1 MDETTDQSSLK
12 QCCFTAVVYDENTNK
27 VEHLFLDM
35 VELSSGTAK
44 GLYDCLHQML
54 RNKNISI
61 ENMVG
66 FSSDTT
72 NVMVGEHCSVFAL
85 LKKDLPH
92 IALVKCSCHMIH
104 LSSSKAC
111 LKLPRNVE
119 DFLRSVGAHF
129 SRSSQRQL
137 KFREFQ
143 EFFQVEIHKILTPAQ
158 TRWLSLKACIDRV
171 LKQYTPLKAYLTET
185 VFSDPS
191 KTTEEMLITMN
202 NQFTVVYLEFM
213 SYVLALVT
221 KFNVL
226 FQSETS
232 LLYKLK
238 PEVENL
244 LKTLSSNFMK
254 ISYIKSCANI
264 LNADFK
270 NPTHFLSLNEIYI
283 GLKAGE
289 SIEILK
295 NDENVPRA
303 AIADFYRT
311 CQEFYIELTSD
322 ITKRFDFGD
331 PLFSI
336 ISAVNPSE
344 AQQFLIKSLVP
355 VLKRFP
361 VLYKFVTAQKLDDE
375 WRTHALLDFEQHGL
389 EIHGDNINAES
400 YWGKVF
406 RLKNAA
412 GEYMFP
418 NIKIVMSLL
427 LILPFSN
434 ASVERKFRALRC
446 LKTENRNRL
455 NTVLLTHYYNVHKK
469 CGFFARMKQTFL
481 FIEIE
486 DVCCLKA
493 IFYAVGIDG
502 WLNGMSKQHLSK
514 YVAELERARVILC
527 PTASPNAGKKSSKL
541 SCEHLKVNKYL
552 IGICSSVHKSLTDN
566 DLIQLEDLV
575 ALDSPSLL
583 ETPSPRPTSPPPV
596 RDACEDFSPDDDS
609 DYEPPNDRGALS
621 SDSENIPPNE
631 ETLQTNEEKMERRR
645 LFYWEIENALSE
657 YVDIPSDDGS
667 YAGCD
672 SSDIVDEVI
681 IEGQNK
687 TMRNFY
693 RRRLPRYRPT

>member
-1 MDETTDQSSLK
+1 MDKWLMKDQNKEDNPKETRVEYAVPIPSSSLTSVGLATSESNNPQTKKIKRLNKFNDLWLQEPNFLSWLCKDSKMKDGNDLAHCMLCSVSIIAHKSDLIRHMNSDRHKKKSLEIQNIPKISNYLPVMDLEINVRKAELKLAGALAENNIPISFSDILGPICKEIFADSVIAKNMNLHRTKATAIINNVLGNTFLEDIYEKLRGEKIFFSLIMDETTDQSSLK

-54 RNKNISI
+54 RNKNILI

-171 LKQYTPLKAYLTET
+171 LEQYTPLKAYLTET

-213 SYVLALVT
+213 SYVLAL
-221 KFNVL
+221 
-226 FQSETS
+226 
-232 LLYKLK
+232 
-238 PEVENL
+238 
-244 LKTLSSNFMK
+244 
-254 ISYIKSCANI
+254 
-264 LNADFK
+264 
-270 NPTHFLSLNEIYI
+270 
-283 GLKAGE
+283 AGE

-412 GEYMFP
+412 GEYMNMEDF
-418 NIKIVMSLL
+418 SG
-427 LILPFSN
+427 ILASNNYDPIITRIFS
-434 ASVERKFRALRC
+434 
-446 LKTENRNRL
+446 
-455 NTVLLTHYYNVHKK
+455 
-469 CGFFARMKQTFL
+469 
-481 FIEIE
+481 
-486 DVCCLKA
+486 
-493 IFYAVGIDG
+493 
-502 WLNGMSKQHLSK
+502 
-514 YVAELERARVILC
+514 EL
-527 PTASPNAGKKSSKL
+527 
-541 SCEHLKVNKYL
+541 
-552 IGICSSVHKSLTDN
+552 
-566 DLIQLEDLV
+566 
-575 ALDSPSLL
+575 
-583 ETPSPRPTSPPPV
+583 SPRPASSPQPG
-596 RDACEDFSPDDDS
+596 
-609 DYEPPNDRGALS
+609 PN
-621 SDSENIPPNE
+621 
-631 ETLQTNEEKMERRR
+631 
-645 LFYWEIENALSE
+645 
-657 YVDIPSDDGS
+657 
-667 YAGCD
+667 
-672 SSDIVDEVI
+672 
-681 IEGQNK
+681 
-687 TMRNFY
+687 
-693 RRRLPRYRPT
+693 

>member
-1 MDETTDQSSLK
+1 MDKWLMKGQNKEDNPKLERKRKPEKETSEASTSSIEVEYAVPIPSSSLTSVGLATSESNNPQTKKIKRLNKFNDLWLQEPNFLSWLCKDSKMKDGNDLAHCMLCSVSIIAHKSDLIRHMNSDRHKKKSLEIQNIPKISNYLPVMDLEINVRKAELKLAEALAENNIPISFSDILGPLCKEIFADSVIAKNMNLHRTKATAIINNVLGNTFLEDIYEKLRGEKIFFSLIMDETTDQSSLK

-44 GLYDCLHQML
+44 GL
-54 RNKNISI
+54 
-61 ENMVG
+61 
-66 FSSDTT
+66 
-72 NVMVGEHCSVFAL
+72 
-85 LKKDLPH
+85 
-92 IALVKCSCHMIH
+92 
-104 LSSSKAC
+104 
-111 LKLPRNVE
+111 
-119 DFLRSVGAHF
+119 
-129 SRSSQRQL
+129 RSSQRQL

-171 LKQYTPLKAYLTET
+171 LEQYTPLKAYLTET

-213 SYVLALVT
+213 FYVLALVT

-303 AIADFYRT
+303 AIAGFYRT

-344 AQQFLIKSLVP
+344 AQQFLIKSP

-434 ASVERKFRALRC
+434 ASVERKFSALRC

-455 NTVLLTHYYNVHKK
+455 NTEDRNVGGTPRFLARIGGDEADLRSRDTFSEQYN
-469 CGFFARMKQTFL
+469 
-481 FIEIE
+481 I
-486 DVCCLKA
+486 
-493 IFYAVGIDG
+493 VGATRRRRDCTDG
-502 WLNGMSKQHLSK
+502 R
-514 YVAELERARVILC
+514 YRA
-527 PTASPNAGKKSSKL
+527 AS
-541 SCEHLKVNKYL
+541 
-552 IGICSSVHKSLTDN
+552 T
-566 DLIQLEDLV
+566 
-575 ALDSPSLL
+575 
-583 ETPSPRPTSPPPV
+583 TPFPR
-596 RDACEDFSPDDDS
+596 
-609 DYEPPNDRGALS
+609 RGA
-621 SDSENIPPNE
+621 IKRRGGPMR
-631 ETLQTNEEKMERRR
+631 TL
-645 LFYWEIENALSE
+645 A
-657 YVDIPSDDGS
+657 
-667 YAGCD
+667 
-672 SSDIVDEVI
+672 IVH
-681 IEGQNK
+681 GHC
-687 TMRNFY
+687 
-693 RRRLPRYRPT
+693 L